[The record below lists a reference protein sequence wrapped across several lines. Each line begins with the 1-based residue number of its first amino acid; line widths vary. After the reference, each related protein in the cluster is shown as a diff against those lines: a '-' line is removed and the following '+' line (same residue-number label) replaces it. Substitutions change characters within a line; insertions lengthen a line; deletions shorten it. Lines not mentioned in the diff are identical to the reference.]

1 MSLAVVSMLL
11 TGLSSLAAR
20 LVDETR
26 TQIVADA
33 AALAGVIGGESLAR
47 RVAGMNGAVLCEYVN
62 EEVVAV
68 QVCIRSTMALAY
80 AREQQ
85 DDGMPT
91 LKP

>member
-1 MSLAVVSMLL
+1 MSLAVVSMLV

-20 LVDETR
+20 LVYETR
-26 TQIVADA
+26 TQIAADA
-33 AALAGVIGGESLAR
+33 AALAGVIGGESLAQ
-47 RVAGMNGAVLCEYVN
+47 RVAVMNGAVLCEYSD

-68 QVCIRSTMALAY
+68 RVCIGSTTASAY

-85 DDGMPT
+85 DDEMPT